1 MNNMIITLADVLFES
16 HVLDEF
22 GCCKLIINDE
32 VIWDDDVDWNE
43 YIKFANAVNK
53 YTETHPNWS
62 SCKVFDIDIQIV
74 HMHHSIIN
82 IHCEKVRSINYDSI

>member
-32 VIWDDDVDWNE
+32 VIWDDDVDWDK
-43 YIKFANAVNK
+43 YVKFSDAVNR
-53 YTETHPNWS
+53 YTKANPNWENL
-62 SCKVFDIDIQIV
+62 KVFDINIQIV

-82 IHCEKVRSINYDSI
+82 IYCEK